1 MLVSGFEM
9 AVGLAVG
16 YFGGRW
22 LGVHY
27 GWEPWGSFL
36 GAMVGLIAGAYLLI
50 KEMNRA
56 DAQQRRE
63 RERER
68 RGEKSG
74 DDDVERN
81 RP

>member
-1 MLVSGFEM
+1 
-9 AVGLAVG
+9 
-16 YFGGRW
+16 
-22 LGVHY
+22 
-27 GWEPWGSFL
+27 
-36 GAMVGLIAGAYLLI
+36 
-50 KEMNRA
+50 MNRA